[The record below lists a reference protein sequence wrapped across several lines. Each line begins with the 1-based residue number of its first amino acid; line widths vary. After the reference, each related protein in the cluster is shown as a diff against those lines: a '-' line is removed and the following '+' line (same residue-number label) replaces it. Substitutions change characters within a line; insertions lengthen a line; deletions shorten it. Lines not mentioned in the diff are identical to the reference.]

1 MIEAFVNDSDKDEI
15 MSHGFY
21 LDQGKDTKEALEE
34 AKNYAKLI
42 GKLV

>member
-1 MIEAFVNDSDKDEI
+1 MIEEFVNDSDKDEI

-21 LDQGKDTKEALEE
+21 LDPEKNIKEALEE

>member
-1 MIEAFVNDSDKDEI
+1 

-21 LDQGKDTKEALEE
+21 LDPEKNIKEALEG

-42 GKLV
+42 GKLF

>member
-1 MIEAFVNDSDKDEI
+1 MIEEFVNDSDKDEI

-21 LDQGKDTKEALEE
+21 LDPEKNIKEALEE

-42 GKLV
+42 GKLF